1 MVINTIHAAT
11 CLEDEAD
18 LATLGVGNARK
29 GHGVRSDFSVAET
42 LIVFASGDASG
53 WITCYIR
60 IGGTLGVARPGK
72 SNEIYEATA
81 LLEGG
86 GDFGMKRG

>member
-42 LIVFASGDASG
+42 LIVFASGDTSG
-53 WITCYIR
+53 SITCYISDLVR
-60 IGGTLGVARPGK
+60 RPIS